1 MGNGLREA
9 VNAQDMKDDRPKRDS
24 MSLEEA
30 TISNMWGIAALVEVL
45 ERKGSCTKHKC
56 SWNGGGGATM
66 RTAYIVH
73 WGIDHRPLR
82 HTC

>member
-1 MGNGLREA
+1 
-9 VNAQDMKDDRPKRDS
+9 

-30 TISNMWGIAALVEVL
+30 TIFIMWEIVALVEVL

-56 SWNGGGGATM
+56 SRIVGGGATM

-73 WGIDHRPLR
+73 WGIDDRPLR
-82 HTC
+82 